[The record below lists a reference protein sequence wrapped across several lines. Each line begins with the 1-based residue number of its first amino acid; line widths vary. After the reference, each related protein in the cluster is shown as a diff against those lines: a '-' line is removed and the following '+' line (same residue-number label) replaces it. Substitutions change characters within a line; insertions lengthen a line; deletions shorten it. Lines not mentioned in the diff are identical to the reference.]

1 MQEKVDGDHI
11 PHRAEERRNQSFVA
25 FFLLEGGTSRVIKWW
40 IIEAKIHVS
49 PGNNF
54 SFGELGNSSIFQS
67 GIKTFLCESCN
78 SLVFFV
84 LLRVTDRTPPGHDEG
99 HLPPVPGDP
108 LLHLLTLLPLLPG
121 VRDNSIKTY
130 NKLTN
135 KAVIQTLSSQLCY
148 SHHDVTYWRWWHFTI
163 EDSLENLMKKLFQFS
178 NWKETVTMPSRW
190 FKLVLSSTATEGPY
204 RWFTGVWTVRRDNWN
219 D

>member
-1 MQEKVDGDHI
+1 MSPLKII
-11 PHRAEERRNQSFVA
+11 P
-25 FFLLEGGTSRVIKWW
+25 
-40 IIEAKIHVS
+40 
-49 PGNNF
+49 PGN
-54 SFGELGNSSIFQS
+54 SPEELGNSSIFQS
-67 GIKTFLCESCN
+67 GIKTFLLEPPLSGSCN

-135 KAVIQTLSSQLCY
+135 KALIQTLSSQLIL
-148 SHHDVTYWRWWHFTI
+148 TTI
-163 EDSLENLMKKLFQFS
+163 
-178 NWKETVTMPSRW
+178 
-190 FKLVLSSTATEGPY
+190 
-204 RWFTGVWTVRRDNWN
+204 
-219 D
+219 